1 MKKQE
6 EKYDIQ
12 KLYLGRLILIDSV
25 RYVGDRT
32 VYEYQA
38 LKGSLF
44 LKKGDYLYNDNY
56 IDLLTG
62 IEYES
67 EETFLEVGKLL
78 FNSKNKQNLEACFL
92 QKGIE
97 YKQFMTLDEILC
109 ALGFKKREEQQEVE
123 ENTRVSFSKYQR
135 KRK

>member
-1 MKKQE
+1 MNKQK

-12 KLYLGRLILIDSV
+12 KLYIGRLILIDSV

-32 VYEYQA
+32 VYKYQI

-44 LKKGDYLYNDNY
+44 LKKSDYDY

-78 FNSKNKQNLEACFL
+78 FNSKKKLNLEAWFL
-92 QKGIE
+92 QNNISYQK
-97 YKQFMTLDEILC
+97 YMTLDEILC
-109 ALGFKKREEQQEVE
+109 ALGFKKREEKDEE
-123 ENTRVSFSKYQR
+123 ENTKVSFSKFTR